1 MSSLKINF
9 AKSEVMIINGDTLIM
24 QRYADIFN
32 CHVGVF
38 SIKYLGVP
46 VSPSRL
52 HVADWKC
59 MEEKINKRL
68 GIWQGRSL
76 SIAGRVTLINSSLA
90 NSPIYHM
97 SIYLLHKMVM
107 KSIDK
112 MRRTFGK
119 GGVPREST
127 TL

>member
-38 SIKYLGVP
+38 SIKYLEVP

-52 HVADWKC
+52 HVADWKS
-59 MEEKINKRL
+59 MEEK
-68 GIWQGRSL
+68 
-76 SIAGRVTLINSSLA
+76 SIKDL
-90 NSPIYHM
+90 
-97 SIYLLHKMVM
+97 
-107 KSIDK
+107 
-112 MRRTFGK
+112 TFGK
-119 GGVPREST
+119 GDPYLLLEE
-127 TL
+127 